1 MTPNSER
8 RKVLIVGGGQSAPD
22 GARIFLSSMGCEC
35 SVAPNI
41 PQALASLEQKQFDAV
56 VVDSQCLG
64 SSAAEA
70 ISAIAEVCRVLA
82 GRLVILTSENS
93 SSEIKDLVSR
103 YSLPHVQEDRLTQQL
118 WSTLGSLFHPDV
130 VFGRVTHIARPI
142 VDNVRQP
149 HDAGTRDANP
159 LARRLL
165 YVSGSVTVDL
175 MLERQP
181 DSNRVAIA
189 GQVLDSAKPD
199 RRLADVPVV
208 LQSSKGPVKFATT
221 NKFGELHLDLGF
233 EPNVA
238 LEIRVS
244 ENHWV
249 SVALPDFR
257 RGTRAEEKV
266 SPLPETSS
274 MLSFKKVA
282 TGGEEKESKR

>member
-1 MTPNSER
+1 MTPNFEH
-8 RKVLIVGGGQSAPD
+8 RKVLIVGGGRSAPD

-56 VVDSQCLG
+56 VLDSLCLG
-64 SSAAEA
+64 LSVTEA
-70 ISAIAEVCRVLA
+70 ISAIAEVCRILA
-82 GRLVILTSENS
+82 GRLIVLTNENTS
-93 SSEIKDLVSR
+93 LEIKELVSR

-118 WSTLGSLFHPDV
+118 WSTLASLFHPDA
-130 VFGRVTHIARPI
+130 VFGRITHIARPV
-142 VDNVRQP
+142 VDNLRQP
-149 HDAGTRDANP
+149 HDGGTRDVNP

-165 YVSGSVTVDL
+165 YTSGSVTVDL

-199 RRLADVPVV
+199 RRLANVPVV

-221 NKFGELHLDLGF
+221 NEFGELHLELGF

-238 LEIRVS
+238 LEIRIS
-244 ENHWV
+244 ETHWV
-249 SVALPDFR
+249 SVALPDW
-257 RGTRAEEKV
+257 RGSTRAEEKV
-266 SPLPETSS
+266 SSLPKTGSV
-274 MLSFKKVA
+274 LSFKKA
-282 TGGEEKESKR
+282 AAGGEEKEGKR